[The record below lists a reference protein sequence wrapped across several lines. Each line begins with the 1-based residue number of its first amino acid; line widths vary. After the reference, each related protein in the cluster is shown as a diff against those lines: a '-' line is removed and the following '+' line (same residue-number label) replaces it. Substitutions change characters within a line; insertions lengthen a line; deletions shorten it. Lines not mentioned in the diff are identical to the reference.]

1 MTLFRKTLALS
12 AAFAV
17 AISLFG
23 ALATTVNAQ
32 TNPPFTAY
40 GTGATSGDEI
50 GIMSGTTSCA
60 TATADASG
68 NWGPVQVGETL
79 GSCSFAA
86 GDSISFTLN
95 GSTAEQTEAWASG
108 GAPAAVATGTVL
120 TVAAVVVVEE
130 PAAEEPAAE
139 EPAVVE
145 EAAPAAADT
154 GNAGLVLSGSGTNS
168 IAVVTLAAFA
178 VMMIAGGRFAT
189 RTR

>member
-1 MTLFRKTLALS
+1 MTLLRKTLALS

-17 AISLFG
+17 AVSLFG

-86 GDSISFTLN
+86 GDTISFTLN
-95 GSTAEQTEAWASG
+95 GSTAEQTETWASG

-120 TVAAVVVVEE
+120 SVAAAA
-130 PAAEEPAAE
+130 AAEEPAAE
-139 EPAVVE
+139 EPAAE

-168 IAVVTLAAFA
+168 IAVITLAAFA
-178 VMMIAGGRFAT
+178 VMMIAGGRVAT

>member
-17 AISLFG
+17 AVSLFG

-86 GDSISFTLN
+86 GDTISFTLN

-120 TVAAVVVVEE
+120 SVAAAA
-130 PAAEEPAAE
+130 AAEEPAAE
-139 EPAVVE
+139 EPAAE

-168 IAVVTLAAFA
+168 IAVITLAAFA
-178 VMMIAGGRFAT
+178 VMMIAGGRVAT

>member
-120 TVAAVVVVEE
+120 TVAAVVVVVV
-130 PAAEEPAAE
+130 EEPAAE

>member
-17 AISLFG
+17 AVSLFG

-86 GDSISFTLN
+86 GDTISFTLN

-120 TVAAVVVVEE
+120 SVAAVAEPVAEE
-130 PAAEEPAAE
+130 AAAEEPAAE
-139 EPAVVE
+139 E
-145 EAAPAAADT
+145 AAPAAAAT

-168 IAVVTLAAFA
+168 IAVITLAAFA
-178 VMMIAGGRFAT
+178 VMMIAGGRVAT

>member
-1 MTLFRKTLALS
+1 MTLLRKTLALS

-17 AISLFG
+17 AVSLFG

-68 NWGPVQVGETL
+68 NWGPVQVGETR
-79 GSCSFAA
+79 GSCSYAA
-86 GDSISFTLN
+86 GDTISFTLN
-95 GSTAEQTEAWASG
+95 GSTAEQTETWASG

-120 TVAAVVVVEE
+120 SVAAAA
-130 PAAEEPAAE
+130 AAEEPAAE
-139 EPAVVE
+139 EPAAE

-168 IAVVTLAAFA
+168 IAVITLAAFA
-178 VMMIAGGRFAT
+178 VMMIAGGRVAT

>member
-17 AISLFG
+17 AVSLFG

-86 GDSISFTLN
+86 GDTISFTLN
-95 GSTAEQTEAWASG
+95 GSTAEQTETWASG

-120 TVAAVVVVEE
+120 SVAAAA
-130 PAAEEPAAE
+130 AAEEPAAE
-139 EPAVVE
+139 EPAAE

-168 IAVVTLAAFA
+168 IAVITLAAFA
-178 VMMIAGGRFAT
+178 VMMIAGGRVAT

>member
-17 AISLFG
+17 AVSLFG

-86 GDSISFTLN
+86 GDTISFTLN
-95 GSTAEQTEAWASG
+95 GSTAEQTETWASG

-120 TVAAVVVVEE
+120 SVAAA
-130 PAAEEPAAE
+130 AAEEPAAE
-139 EPAVVE
+139 EPAAE

-168 IAVVTLAAFA
+168 IAVITLAAFA
-178 VMMIAGGRFAT
+178 VMMIAGGRVAT

>member
-17 AISLFG
+17 AVSLFG

-86 GDSISFTLN
+86 GDTISFTLN

-108 GAPAAVATGTVL
+108 GAPAAVAEP
-120 TVAAVVVVEE
+120 VAEE
-130 PAAEEPAAE
+130 AAAEEPAA
-139 EPAVVE
+139 E

-168 IAVVTLAAFA
+168 IAVITLAAFA
-178 VMMIAGGRFAT
+178 VMMIAGGRVAT